1 MESSEAICL
10 HNLLI
15 FLQDLSGLENMYT
28 KYAKKL
34 FTLHIHN
41 EDWVQAGF
49 TLLKFARMKL
59 NWSSKPL
66 DHDMIWDFSN
76 FSLKATHFALKVC
89 AMFAL
94 KLSKIIITKLNF
106 LGEDVLFRQSLT
118 GQGRHV

>member
-1 MESSEAICL
+1 MESSEAICI

-34 FTLHIHN
+34 FMLHINH

-59 NWSSKPL
+59 NWSSKAL

-76 FSLKATHFALKVC
+76 FSLKTTHYALKVC
-89 AMFAL
+89 ASFAL
-94 KLSKIIITKLNF
+94 KLSKFIIKQSLNF
-106 LGEDVLFRQSLT
+106 
-118 GQGRHV
+118 